1 MIFDFLNI
9 LALLTIFTGVV
20 TLVDYIRTRR
30 LRKELKTNNK
40 EIKYPTL
47 VDYSRAFFPVLLIV
61 LVLRSFII
69 QNYKVPTGSL
79 EPTVMPGDL
88 IAVNQY
94 DYGVKLPIWDATII
108 PTGRPKVS
116 QIALFRWPVNPAVT
130 FVKRVIGMP
139 GDKISY
145 IDKVLYINGRKATQH
160 YVGTAVDK
168 ESTPVAVKVYTENLE
183 GYVHKIWIRPNV
195 ASVNFKDL
203 VVPKGYY
210 FMMGDNRD
218 NSDDSRD
225 WGFVPQNAFLGR
237 AMVVW
242 MNMRFSP
249 FSVDW
254 HRIGTQLGR
263 EKLKIKEHN
272 NG

>member
-9 LALLTIFTGVV
+9 LALATIFTGVI
-20 TLVDYIRTRR
+20 TLVDYLRTRKSR
-30 LRKELKTNNK
+30 RELKASGQ
-40 EIKYPTL
+40 EIKYPL
-47 VDYSRAFFPVLLIV
+47 VIDYARAFFPVLLIV
-61 LVLRSFII
+61 LILRSFVV

-94 DYGVKLPIWDATII
+94 NYGIKLPLWGTTVV
-108 PTGRPKVS
+108 PVGLPKVA

-130 FVKRVIGMP
+130 FVKRVIGVP

-145 IDKVLYINGRKATQH
+145 INKVLYINGEKQPQT
-160 YVGTAVDK
+160 YIGTAVDK
-168 ESTPVAVKVYTENLE
+168 ERDAVPVKEYAETLGGYTHHIWVRSNRTPTD
-183 GYVHKIWIRPNV
+183 
-195 ASVNFKDL
+195 FKNL
-203 VVPKGYY
+203 VVPKGHY

-225 WGFVPQNAFLGR
+225 WGFVPEDAFLGR
-237 AMVVW
+237 GMVVW

-249 FSVDW
+249 FSIDW
-254 HRIGTQLGR
+254 HRIGTSLARHKAEGD
-263 EKLKIKEHN
+263 K
-272 NG
+272 

>member
-20 TLVDYIRTRR
+20 TLVDFLRTREKR
-30 LRKELKTNNK
+30 RELKAAGH
-40 EIKYPTL
+40 EIKHPVL

-61 LVLRSFII
+61 LILRAFIV

-79 EPTVMPGDL
+79 EPTIMPGDM

-94 DYGVKLPIWDATII
+94 DYGVKLPLWDATVVH
-108 PTGRPKVS
+108 TGRPKTA
-116 QIALFRWPVNPAVT
+116 QIALFRWPVNPGVT

-145 IDKVLYINGRKATQH
+145 IDKVLYINGKKQAQKLL
-160 YVGTAVDK
+160 GDAVDK
-168 ESTPVAVKVYTENLE
+168 EGVPTAVKVYSENLA
-183 GYVHKIWIRPNV
+183 GYVHKIWIRPN
-195 ASVNFKDL
+195 ASSTNFKGL

-218 NSDDSRD
+218 NSDDSRS
-225 WGFVPQNAFLGR
+225 WGFVPENAFLGR

-242 MNMRFSP
+242 MNFRLSP

-254 HRIGTQLGR
+254 HRIGTVLTPKKNVVKGS
-263 EKLKIKEHN
+263 
-272 NG
+272 